1 MDKQYEPYQI
11 AYATRHN
18 LPVELIGEYEK
29 LELAAYLEHMIR
41 SYVMTVTHA
50 RKKFVENYPES
61 NCLPVPKYVYDRVN
75 NTYEIVRSEE
85 MKSVLW
91 LIQPFDDS
99 IWEIPQI

>member
-1 MDKQYEPYQI
+1 MEEYQPYQI
-11 AYATRHN
+11 AWADRRN
-18 LPVELIGEYEK
+18 LSVELVGQFEK
-29 LELAAYLEHMIR
+29 LELAAYLEHMVR
-41 SYVMTVTHA
+41 TDVLSVTHA
-50 RKKFVENYPES
+50 RRKFVDNYPES
-61 NCLPVPKYVYDRVN
+61 NCLDVPKYVYDQVN